1 MGTLQLTFHGPFLYR
16 FTPSQVELYA
26 PKCPGHTAALF
37 TAKNEVPLCG
47 RHRLG
52 HSKRYRL
59 AGSVFVPRDP
69 QAPVRFYDP
78 HDTILDASR
87 AAKPALHLSH
97 FCLITPVPHTVVPLV
112 PNDVEVIDN
121 SSLPPGTPTGVLRSL
136 ATGLRFYYEA
146 DLAKQLMLT
155 LDGSTAPAWM
165 SDFDAPALACDFADA
180 EIRYTSRTPEV
191 EEHQDAL
198 DCFDRIAAL
207 AGVDWWLSFED
218 PSNPHGVAPVVK
230 NGADCR
236 AAILTIR

>member
-1 MGTLQLTFHGPFLYR
+1 MPAAP
-16 FTPSQVELYA
+16 PS
-26 PKCPGHTAALF
+26 
-37 TAKNEVPLCG
+37 PLCTC
-47 RHRLG
+47 RT
-52 HSKRYRL
+52 
-59 AGSVFVPRDP
+59 FV
-69 QAPVRFYDP
+69 
-78 HDTILDASR
+78 
-87 AAKPALHLSH
+87 
-97 FCLITPVPHTVVPLV
+97 
-112 PNDVEVIDN
+112 
-121 SSLPPGTPTGVLRSL
+121 SSLPFRTPTGVLRSL

-218 PSNPHGVAPVVK
+218 PSNPHGVAPFVK